1 MLHPPVL
8 SMQQLLPAM
17 KFYFNSETSSREK
30 LIFSFS
36 YISCALSSKETPC
49 FLPLQNNQHNGLPQL
64 AEGMKAYK

>member
-17 KFYFNSETSSREK
+17 KFYFNSEMSSREK

-36 YISCALSSKETPC
+36 YISSKETPC